1 MLCNNKRYNKQSLL
15 HDNDKAGI
23 TNRHL
28 EIASNLWYGFCILWK
43 GGYAIYKYSNN
54 NSMSNND
61 DLNKYVYVLFRIDTW
76 QLIYIW
82 EPLSLILF
90 QMIPHVQIIKIYL
103 KFEN

>member
-43 GGYAIYKYSNN
+43 GGYAIYKYSK
-54 NSMSNND
+54 SNND
-61 DLNKYVYVLFRIDTW
+61 DLRT
-76 QLIYIW
+76 
-82 EPLSLILF
+82 
-90 QMIPHVQIIKIYL
+90 MIKIYL
-103 KFEN
+103 KFDN

>member
-1 MLCNNKRYNKQSLL
+1 M

-61 DLNKYVYVLFRIDTW
+61 NLNKYVLR
-76 QLIYIW
+76 
-82 EPLSLILF
+82 
-90 QMIPHVQIIKIYL
+90 
-103 KFEN
+103 

>member
-61 DLNKYVYVLFRIDTW
+61 DLNKYVYV
-76 QLIYIW
+76 
-82 EPLSLILF
+82 
-90 QMIPHVQIIKIYL
+90 
-103 KFEN
+103 